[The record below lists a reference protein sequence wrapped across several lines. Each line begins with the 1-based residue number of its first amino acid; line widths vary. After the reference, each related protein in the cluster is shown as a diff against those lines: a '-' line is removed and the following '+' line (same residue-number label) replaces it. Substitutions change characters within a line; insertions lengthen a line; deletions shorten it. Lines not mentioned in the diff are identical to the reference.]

1 MNAANN
7 QTQGTVQMAE
17 NKEPM
22 ADLLNRRR
30 KLMDKRKG
38 LEGPLKEDI
47 DKEINA
53 VDNQI
58 RLLANKDKEEVEQE
72 YKNQEDASTK
82 PSAVAQTSPDESTT
96 TEEVVEGVSSEV
108 QQPTGESETEADS
121 DLDTTTQEEVRT
133 DFRINDVAGRPT
145 SISYNQGG
153 RVVNEEVADKKAA
166 RKRINQLKFEDQGFT
181 GVLQSSNP
189 NVELELVEGEVI
201 ATNKKTGN
209 KKTATPKFFNEYMDA
224 MQFTGVDSNVETMV
238 NEGEIEGDQAV
249 DFIIENSQNPVEI
262 ANQLQQT
269 DKTIKGD
276 TELEAPWEADFR
288 LRSIKETDF
297 DRFDNQELSYCETKN

>member
-1 MNAANN
+1 MNEYVGSEVRDAKVRRGEIEEVMLLTVGATSSLGSKQLFSSKDRTQTIDYISQNFTQEDIKKRLESLRKEGLLEENQTENVFNEIYSMNAANN

-30 KLMDKRKG
+30 KLMEKRKG

-53 VDNQI
+53 VDSQI
-58 RLLANKDKEEVEQE
+58 KLLSNKDKEEVEQE

-82 PSAVAQTSPDESTT
+82 PSAVAQTSPDQSTT

-108 QQPTGESETEADS
+108 QQPAGESETEADS
-121 DLDTTTQEEVRT
+121 DLDTTTQKEVRT
-133 DFRINDVAGRPT
+133 DFRINDLSGRPT

-153 RVVNEEVADKKAA
+153 KVVNEEVADKKAA

-209 KKTATPKFFNEYMDA
+209 KKTATQKFFNEY
-224 MQFTGVDSNVETMV
+224 
-238 NEGEIEGDQAV
+238 I
-249 DFIIENSQNPVEI
+249 
-262 ANQLQQT
+262 
-269 DKTIKGD
+269 
-276 TELEAPWEADFR
+276 
-288 LRSIKETDF
+288 
-297 DRFDNQELSYCETKN
+297 